1 MKTKL
6 ILSSLLAVILFTSC
20 SSSNDD
26 SGSVASPPTTFLP
39 LTNGNYWVYD
49 VDNAGTINRDSLY
62 VAHDTVI
69 NSVTYKKMK
78 TLTTPTGF
86 FSSTLRNNG
95 AKIDGSKLEM
105 TGTLSLNFGL
115 TSPIDLALTDFV
127 FFKEN
132 AALNEVLATT
142 SGTINQTVQGYPL
155 TIDYT
160 LKTVFDGNLTNY
172 LTPSGTTYNDVKKT
186 KVIMNLKITTTQ
198 NIPGVPTPVTITV
211 MNAQDV
217 VTSTQYYA
225 KNIGM
230 VYANTVIN
238 YQLNS
243 IPGVTLPIPSSGTQT
258 QEETLSVYHI
268 N

>member
-6 ILSSLLAVILFTSC
+6 ILTSFFALILFTSC
-20 SSSNDD
+20 SSSSDD
-26 SGSVASPPTTFLP
+26 SGSDNSPATTFLP

-49 VDNAGTINRDSLY
+49 VDNAGTVNRDSLY
-62 VAHDTVI
+62 ISNDTII
-69 NSVTYKKMK
+69 NTVTYKKMK
-78 TLTTPTGF
+78 TLATPTGF

-95 AKIDGSKLEM
+95 VKIDGSKLEM
-105 TGTLSLNFGL
+105 TGNFSINFGL
-115 TSPIDLALTDFV
+115 TAPIELALTDFI

-132 AALNEVLATT
+132 AVTNDVLSTT
-142 SGTINQTVQGYPL
+142 SGTLNQTISGYPL

-160 LKTVFDGNLTNY
+160 MKTVADGSLATF
-172 LTPSGTTYNDVKKT
+172 LSDGTTYTDVKKT
-186 KVIMNLKITTTQ
+186 KVILNLKITTTQ
-198 NIPGVPTPVTITV
+198 TISGITIPITV

-217 VTSTQYYA
+217 VTSTQYYS

-230 VYANTVIN
+230 VYTNTLIN

-258 QEETLSVYHI
+258 QEEFLSLYHL

>member
-6 ILSSLLAVILFTSC
+6 ILSSLLAMILFTSC

-26 SGSVASPPTTFLP
+26 SGSAATPPTTFLP

-69 NSVTYKKMK
+69 NAVTYKKMK

-86 FSSTLRNNG
+86 FSSTLRDNG

-115 TSPIDLALTDFV
+115 TSPINISLTDFV

-142 SGTINQTVQGYPL
+142 SGTINQTVQSYPL

-160 LKTVFDGNLTNY
+160 LKTVCDGSLTNY
-172 LTPSGTTYNDVKKT
+172 LTPGGTAYTDVKKT
-186 KVIMNLKITTTQ
+186 KVIMNLKITTSQVVSGIT
-198 NIPGVPTPVTITV
+198 IPITI

-258 QEETLSVYHI
+258 QEETLSTYHI